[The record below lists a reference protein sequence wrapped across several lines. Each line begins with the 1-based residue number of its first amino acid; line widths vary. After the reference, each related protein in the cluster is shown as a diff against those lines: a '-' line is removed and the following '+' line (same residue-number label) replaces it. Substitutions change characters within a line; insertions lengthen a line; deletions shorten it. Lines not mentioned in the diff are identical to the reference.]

1 MERTEQ
7 INAVKNRDRQYDG
20 KLLSMN
26 IWTDEKN
33 VERWRNDMQYIS
45 HYQSPI
51 GNILLAADEA
61 GLTGLWFEGQKYFAL
76 YLDKEHEEKELP
88 VFEQAKKWLD
98 TYFSGKKPEFEVPL
112 HFTGTDFQNEVWGIL
127 CSIPYGQTM
136 TYGEIAKQLAERR
149 GLKRMSAQAVGGA
162 VGRNEISIIVPC
174 HRVVGT
180 NGSLTGYAGGI
191 DKKIALLK
199 LEGALKK
206 EYFVPKHSTAP

>member
-1 MERTEQ
+1 
-7 INAVKNRDRQYDG
+7 
-20 KLLSMN
+20 
-26 IWTDEKN
+26 
-33 VERWRNDMQYIS
+33 MQYIS

-51 GNILLAADEA
+51 GNILLAADET

-112 HFTGTDFQNEVWGIL
+112 HFTGTNFQNEVWEIL

-174 HRVVGT
+174 HRVV
-180 NGSLTGYAGGI
+180 
-191 DKKIALLK
+191 
-199 LEGALKK
+199 
-206 EYFVPKHSTAP
+206 V